1 MMIVEHSS
9 EAMNAANEFTNAL
22 KNGTLSKHVLP
33 NNYEDYTL
41 ECENIDYKNYQKYLK
56 SMSYFNYVD
65 NRTVAYNGQL

>member
-1 MMIVEHSS
+1 MKQERSD
-9 EAMNAANEFTNAL
+9 EALIAAEEFITAL

-41 ECENIDYKNYQKYLK
+41 EFENIDYRNYEKYIRT
-56 SMSYFNYVD
+56 MSYHNYVE

>member
-1 MMIVEHSS
+1 MKIEHSE
-9 EAMNAANEFTNAL
+9 EAKYAADEFMNAL

-41 ECENIDYKNYQKYLK
+41 EFENIDYRSYQRYLK
-56 SMSYFNYVD
+56 TMSYFNYVE

>member
-1 MMIVEHSS
+1 MKIEHSE
-9 EAMNAANEFTNAL
+9 EACFAAEEFITAL

-41 ECENIDYKNYQKYLK
+41 GFENIDFENYKKYLK
-56 SMSYFNYVD
+56 TMSYFNYLD

>member
-1 MMIVEHSS
+1 MKIEHSE
-9 EAMNAANEFTNAL
+9 EADCAAEEFITAI

-41 ECENIDYKNYQKYLK
+41 EFENIDYKNYKKYLK
-56 SMSYFNYVD
+56 TMSYFNYVD